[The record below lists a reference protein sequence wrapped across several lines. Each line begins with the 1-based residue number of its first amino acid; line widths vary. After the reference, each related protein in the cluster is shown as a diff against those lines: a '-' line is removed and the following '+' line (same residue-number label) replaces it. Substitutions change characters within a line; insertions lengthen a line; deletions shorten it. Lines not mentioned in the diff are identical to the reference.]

1 MKVIALIK
9 TNLLSLVLNEL
20 KEFETKNVY
29 PGVFKD
35 FYPSSVLRKW
45 YKKHGKSSNT
55 VPIVVRRCNRKIQD
69 SITAQGSHC
78 EEKSTFLIV
87 CSMLHFHHQIVQSG
101 RG

>member
-45 YKKHGKSSNT
+45 YKKNT
-55 VPIVVRRCNRKIQD
+55 AKVVI
-69 SITAQGSHC
+69 
-78 EEKSTFLIV
+78 
-87 CSMLHFHHQIVQSG
+87 
-101 RG
+101 

>member
-45 YKKHGKSSNT
+45 YKKHGKCSNVRSIVYLLSSAGAIERYKILSLHKEA
-55 VPIVVRRCNRKIQD
+55 IVKKNPL
-69 SITAQGSHC
+69 
-78 EEKSTFLIV
+78 F
-87 CSMLHFHHQIVQSG
+87 
-101 RG
+101 